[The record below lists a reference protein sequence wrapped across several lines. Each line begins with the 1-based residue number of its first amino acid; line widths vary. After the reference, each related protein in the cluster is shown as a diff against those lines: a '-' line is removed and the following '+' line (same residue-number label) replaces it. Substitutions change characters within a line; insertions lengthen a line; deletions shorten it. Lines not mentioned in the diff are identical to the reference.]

1 MSCSI
6 FQYKLI
12 QHSSPVLLRGAIVLG
27 DIYAEGDITFGP
39 GMTQTYLMEE
49 NNAKYPRIILTKET
63 LNYGKKNIVQVTEK
77 HIDDLV
83 FCDFDTLAET
93 NGERLKKILDHVEVV
108 LESTIDIS
116 IREKYLYVKKK
127 LL

>member
-1 MSCSI
+1 MSKRGCREIDSPLLVSCSI

-12 QHSSPVLLRGAIVLG
+12 QLSSPVLLRGAIVLG

-77 HIDDLV
+77 HID
-83 FCDFDTLAET
+83 
-93 NGERLKKILDHVEVV
+93 HVEVV